1 MGGASRTGE
10 GSAPNRSSAAVSAAA
25 DWRKK
30 DAETLRAVFSR
41 YQWIQLLNDFI
52 SSSCDLKFITFVV

>member
-1 MGGASRTGE
+1 MGGVSRTGE
-10 GSAPNRSSAAVSAAA
+10 RSAPIRSSAAVSAAA

-52 SSSCDLKFITFVV
+52 LFLHVILNSAHL